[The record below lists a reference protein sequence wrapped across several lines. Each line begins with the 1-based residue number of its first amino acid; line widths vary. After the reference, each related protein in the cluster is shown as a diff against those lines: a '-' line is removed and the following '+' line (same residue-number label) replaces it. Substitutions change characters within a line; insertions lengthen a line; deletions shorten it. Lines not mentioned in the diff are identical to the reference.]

1 MIPCQW
7 SKREVDAEGQSARV
21 SGLGTTGRRRQSGQ
35 ATYSRRCARAG
46 RPVKPAVGVS
56 ACSLTK
62 SGPGATHELAA
73 VAVCNHVAVG
83 LLRSV
88 DARLGTL
95 DGERKGVHDNE
106 RPVENL
112 ALEKTHDF
120 IDAARPGVDN
130 LAVRATPEGREV
142 GAPRRKPGSVDVS
155 VSITP
160 HGSGRAARTILI
172 SAMAEMRT
180 CGQANIEVQAG
191 HQHKVC
197 GSAADRLKSSSTRR
211 TISCRP
217 KLPGAARRLLR
228 TSLK

>member
-1 MIPCQW
+1 MGSEVTDSDTLPVVGTRGRRGG
-7 SKREVDAEGQSARV
+7 SKREGQRSGHNWQAPPIRPGDVQPTMCSGRSICQAR
-21 SGLGTTGRRRQSGQ
+21 
-35 ATYSRRCARAG
+35 SRSQCLL
-46 RPVKPAVGVS
+46 
-56 ACSLTK
+56 LTK

-160 HGSGRAARTILI
+160 HGSGRAARTILM

-180 CGQANIEVQAG
+180 CGQANIEV
-191 HQHKVC
+191 
-197 GSAADRLKSSSTRR
+197 
-211 TISCRP
+211 
-217 KLPGAARRLLR
+217 
-228 TSLK
+228 